1 MKNIFDIVFNSGW
14 GDMIATDFYQ
24 SIPSA
29 DITETDKG
37 YQYQIAVPGHKKEDF
52 SVELDNNY
60 IKVSVIKKEETRQEY
75 KRKEFDYS
83 GSSRRFY
90 LSDQADYKSLKASY
104 TNGLL
109 LINVDKKTI
118 VQQNMQIEI
127 K

>member
-1 MKNIFDIVFNSGW
+1 MKNIFDIVFNSGL

-29 DITETDKG
+29 DIVETDGG
-37 YQYQIAVPGHKKEDF
+37 YKYQIAIPGQKKEDF

-60 IKVSVIKKEETRQEY
+60 IKVSVINNEDARQAY

-90 LSDQADYKSLKASY
+90 LSDQADYKSLQASY
-104 TNGLL
+104 TNGIL
-109 LINVDKKTI
+109 LIEVNKKDS
-118 VQQNMQIEI
+118 VQQKIQIDI
-127 K
+127 N